1 MSEELWWYVARA
13 GGIVGWALL
22 AASVVWGLA
31 ISTKATKGRVRPNWM
46 LDLHRFLGGLGVIF
60 VGVHVVGLLA
70 DSYVHFGVAELLVPL
85 ASTYRPAAVAWGI
98 VALYALV
105 AVEATSLARKHL
117 PRKVW
122 RMTHRLAF
130 PLYGFSTIH
139 ALTAGTD
146 TAGVWLQAVMIA
158 TSVLVTVLTVVRIAG
173 LNGGGRQPVGR
184 SAANAVT
191 SSSWAPTSGPAIGR

>member
-1 MSEELWWYVARA
+1 MSEQIWWYTARA

-22 AASVVWGLA
+22 AASVLWGLA

-60 VGVHVVGLLA
+60 VGVHVVGLVA
-70 DSYVHFGVAELLVPL
+70 DSYAHFGLAELLVPF

-98 VALYALV
+98 VGFYALV

-122 RMTHRLAF
+122 RMTHGLAF
-130 PLYGFSTIH
+130 PLYAFSTIH

-146 TAGVWLQAVMIA
+146 TTELWLQAVMIL
-158 TSVLVTVLTVVRIAG
+158 TSVLVAVLTVVRIAG
-173 LNGGGRQPVGR
+173 LSGGQTR

-191 SSSWAPTSGPAIGR
+191 SSSWAPTSGPAMGR